1 MSADPQRGYRFANAA
16 QWGAC
21 LFAGVDP
28 ASLSTHDTVRPFLP
42 FATVAHRIPSQ
53 PARAPAVATTGEV
66 FWHDDATDQL
76 YRLAPGDETP
86 DIVRAPSA
94 IVRATRLLAT
104 RWGLWT
110 FGAGSVQRFEADTL
124 TRLAILDLD
133 DWRAVDI
140 AADARDGLYVL
151 AERDGRWSVLRI
163 NCAGRIKQVVEFA
176 DVTNAKAF
184 VFLRRR
190 KRFVVLTGGSDP
202 QLRWFA
208 EAGGAAL
215 VRKSVAAMHHCFSAT
230 ALGTDGRDRVFVA
243 GGDAP
248 NLGGEANVLSFDGDG
263 NPLGSVR
270 LDARDVPA
278 TGVTASRDAL
288 YVTGPRGL
296 LQFAAVQS
304 VPEDAGEV
312 QCLLVTPMLHSP
324 DREDGRRWL
333 RVEATATLPRGATL
347 ELSYA
352 STSDPAIRDRLAKLA
367 ADTTLTASQRAQRI
381 LDERGVWHAPI
392 AFHGEG
398 TDADDAPRFAAPLF
412 DIRDPYIWV
421 SLRLIAAPGAQRL
434 PALKALAVLYPGHT
448 LMEYLPSIY
457 QREEAV
463 SDSFL
468 RALVGAFETTTQGLD
483 ERIAALGSHVHPK
496 TASSEWLDAIAR
508 WLGLPW
514 DDTLALAQKRCIVSH
529 AQDLASKRGTRAGL
543 ETFLACLMPE
553 IPRRFRIVDAIADF
567 GFATVGGTGCEGSA
581 LPAMLGGPL
590 RSHTELD
597 AGAMLGRM
605 RLPCEGHAGDP
616 WQLAGS
622 VRVDIAAT
630 ADERRAWAA
639 WLPTALDALV
649 PFTTRARVRW
659 IDARALRGDRLD
671 GALTLEGTPTPHL
684 GDDAITGVAR
694 FPARGTRLGATG
706 ADIGTRLL

>member
-1 MSADPQRGYRFANAA
+1 
-16 QWGAC
+16 
-21 LFAGVDP
+21 
-28 ASLSTHDTVRPFLP
+28 
-42 FATVAHRIPSQ
+42 
-53 PARAPAVATTGEV
+53 
-66 FWHDDATDQL
+66 
-76 YRLAPGDETP
+76 
-86 DIVRAPSA
+86 
-94 IVRATRLLAT
+94 
-104 RWGLWT
+104 
-110 FGAGSVQRFEADTL
+110 
-124 TRLAILDLD
+124 
-133 DWRAVDI
+133 
-140 AADARDGLYVL
+140 
-151 AERDGRWSVLRI
+151 
-163 NCAGRIKQVVEFA
+163 
-176 DVTNAKAF
+176 
-184 VFLRRR
+184 
-190 KRFVVLTGGSDP
+190 
-202 QLRWFA
+202 LRWFA

-215 VRKSVAAMHHCFSAT
+215 VRKSVAAMHHCFSAA

-248 NLGGEANVLSFDGDG
+248 NLGGEANVLGFDGDG

-296 LQFAAVQS
+296 LRFAAVQS

-352 STSDPAIRDRLAKLA
+352 STSDPAIRDRLARLA
-367 ADTTLTASQRAQRI
+367 ADTSLTASQRALRI
-381 LDERGVWHAPI
+381 LGERGVWHAPI
-392 AFHGEG
+392 VFHGEG
-398 TDADDAPRFAAPLF
+398 TDADDAPPWHARIALHGEGTDADADDAPRFAAPLF
-412 DIRDPYIWV
+412 EIRDPYLWV
-421 SLRLIAAPGAQRL
+421 SLRLIAAPGAQQL

-468 RALVGAFETTTQGLD
+468 RALVGVFETTTQGLD
-483 ERIAALGSHVHPK
+483 ERIAALGGHVHPK

-553 IPRRFRIVDAIADF
+553 MPQRFRIVDAIADF

-605 RLPCEGHAGDP
+605 RLPCEGHVRDP

-630 ADERRAWAA
+630 ANERRAWAA
-639 WLPTALDALV
+639 WLPAALDALV

-671 GALTLEGTPTPHL
+671 GALTLEGTPMPHL